1 MNSATKK
8 NTRDVG
14 MTCPSAKLARAVQMQ
29 DSLNPGLHPKEM
41 DKKTQD
47 FLYEKKTKKSNRQRH
62 PQALLLPS
70 PVHTTL
76 SPASLKFALDLLTRL
91 QSDKCMP
98 GYLHPTAYTNV
109 VISVNAGR
117 RITQGKTIDTGD
129 SRGEVV
135 IPYWLSRGRAKRAIG
150 AEFQVRHLLNF
161 YTSNV

>member
-62 PQALLLPS
+62 PQEF
-70 PVHTTL
+70 PVVQKRITVQKEEMFTGSKQWSTL
-76 SPASLKFALDLLTRL
+76 SGDEMSPSAFTL
-91 QSDKCMP
+91 
-98 GYLHPTAYTNV
+98 
-109 VISVNAGR
+109 
-117 RITQGKTIDTGD
+117 TGD